1 MSNLPPTLPRMS
13 YEQPVRFLS
22 RIGPRGERIFL
33 MLEGCDELQGYLIGR
48 PAPIATYATRSAL
61 CMRVAIASPR
71 IDAGAEARPRS

>member
-33 MLEGCDELQGYLIGR
+33 MLEGCDELQGI
-48 PAPIATYATRSAL
+48 
-61 CMRVAIASPR
+61 
-71 IDAGAEARPRS
+71 